1 MPLLILLLPR
11 RIESLYGSGAT
22 ALLSWLLL
30 AGAVTGSLANIAAGY
45 LGDRWLRRHGN
56 RRGLIA
62 IGLALLIFS
71 FLPLALATDQT
82 SLIMAIIAFQIALN
96 LALSPTMAVLTDHI
110 SVAQK
115 GTIAGL
121 IGAALPLSALGTT
134 MLGWVFPVDSNTAYF
149 ASAAI
154 VFICA
159 APLLLCWGFTP
170 ASQSATPHDFS
181 PKPHFSISVRSLILL
196 WLARLLVQLSASF
209 VLLYL
214 FLHVVGLI
222 AHNAAWQS
230 ERATNIVS
238 IVSLLGAGFAVP
250 AAVVAGRLSDQL
262 TARQT
267 IMIGAAL
274 MLSCSLVL
282 LGSSPAPQIFS
293 IAFILF
299 QVGLTAYVS
308 VDAALVAQLVSHHP
322 QRGRILGIMN
332 LTNTLPTILA
342 PLITLKLAS
351 SVGSAV
357 PYNLIYILSAVG
369 VFAAIIAVHRSRTI

>member
-1 MPLLILLLPR
+1 M
-11 RIESLYGSGAT
+11 
-22 ALLSWLLL
+22 LSWLLL
-30 AGAVTGSLANIAAGY
+30 VGAVTASLANIAAGY
-45 LGDRWLRRHGN
+45 LGDQWLKRHGN

-82 SLIMAIIAFQIALN
+82 SLIMAIIAFQMALN

-110 SVAQK
+110 PVAQK

-134 MLGWVFPVDSNTAYF
+134 VLGWAFPADTNTAF
-149 ASAAI
+149 IASTVI
-154 VFICA
+154 VLFCA
-159 APLLLCWGFTP
+159 APLLLYWGFAPTN
-170 ASQSATPHDFS
+170 QSVTQHDS
-181 PKPHFSISVRSLILL
+181 PPKRHFSVSVHSLILL

-222 AHNAAWQS
+222 EHNVAWQN

-238 IVSLLGAGFAVP
+238 IVSLLGACVAVP
-250 AAVVAGRLSDQL
+250 AAVFAGRLSDQL

-274 MLSCSLVL
+274 LLSFSLML
-282 LGSSPAPQIFS
+282 LGMSPAPLIFS
-293 IAFILF
+293 MAFILF

-308 VDAALVAQLVSHHP
+308 VDAALVAQMVSHHP

-351 SVGSAV
+351 TIGSVV
-357 PYNLIYILSAVG
+357 PYNLTYILSAVG
-369 VFAAIIAVHRSRTI
+369 VFVAVIAVHRSRTI